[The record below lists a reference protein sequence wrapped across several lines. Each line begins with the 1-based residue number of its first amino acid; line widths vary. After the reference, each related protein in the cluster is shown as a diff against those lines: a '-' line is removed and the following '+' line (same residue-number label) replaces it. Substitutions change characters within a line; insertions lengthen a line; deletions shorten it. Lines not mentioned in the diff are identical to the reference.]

1 MDKCFNSHVFKL
13 LVFFHFG
20 KPKMSSLTIVVVLL
34 ILIFSYNVDG
44 DDEQHESCSRR
55 CGVHNI
61 SHPFRLKDSPKE
73 CGDERYNLSCEDNN
87 QLILYYGSFGKYYV
101 QSINYNNFTIRL
113 LDFNSHGYSNY
124 SIPPHPLGFYNFT
137 SRSIDQIALPYRVFG
152 DYIVLLKS
160 MLYVTCPKH
169 VQYSSGI
176 YFDAA
181 CMNISNSYEQ
191 QKGNYIV
198 FGDKSLLELGLE
210 DGCRIELMF
219 LTSWPFK
226 HGGNNNISCTDIRG
240 MMFYGFELSWLNS
253 LCKDGWY
260 SDFLDYNNQRRCCAP
275 SGNYLQTTSSKF
287 FSSSLSVFVD

>member
-1 MDKCFNSHVFKL
+1 MSFFATLN
-13 LVFFHFG
+13 LV
-20 KPKMSSLTIVVVLL
+20 VVVLL
-34 ILIFSYNVDG
+34 LILPYNNVHG
-44 DDEQHESCSRR
+44 DEQQESCSKR

-61 SHPFRLKDSPKE
+61 SHPFRLKDSPE
-73 CGDERYNLSCEDNN
+73 NCGDNRYILSCEDND

-113 LDFNSHGYSNY
+113 LDFNNLGHSNY
-124 SIPPHPLGFYNFT
+124 SLQPHPLGLYNFT
-137 SRSIDQIALPYRVFG
+137 STTINPRVLPYTVFD
-152 DYIVLLKS
+152 DYNIDLFNS

-198 FGDKSLLELGLE
+198 FGDRSLLEFGLG

-219 LTSWPFK
+219 LTSWPFE
-226 HGGNNNISCTDIRG
+226 HGGNNIFCTDIRR

-253 LCKDGWY
+253 LCKHGWY
-260 SDFLDYNNQRRCCAP
+260 SEILDYNNQRRGCARL
-275 SGNYLQTTSSKF
+275 GNFLQTTSSTG
-287 FSSSLSVFVD
+287 